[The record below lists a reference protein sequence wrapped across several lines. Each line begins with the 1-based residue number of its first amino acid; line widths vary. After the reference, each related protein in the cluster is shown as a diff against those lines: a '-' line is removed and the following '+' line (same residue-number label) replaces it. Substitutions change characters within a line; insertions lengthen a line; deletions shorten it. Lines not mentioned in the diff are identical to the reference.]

1 MEETFGLKPFE
12 ESAIVPSWLKD
23 ISLVVTVHMQTF
35 TGYIFNTYVK
45 VYEEIEKLSKFVN
58 PKEYWSI

>member
-12 ESAIVPSWLKD
+12 ECNCSKLVKD